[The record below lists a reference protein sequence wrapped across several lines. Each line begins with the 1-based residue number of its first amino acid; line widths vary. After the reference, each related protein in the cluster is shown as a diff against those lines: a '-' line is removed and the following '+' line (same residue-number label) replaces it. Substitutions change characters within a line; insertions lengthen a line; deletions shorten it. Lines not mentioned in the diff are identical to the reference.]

1 MMLRR
6 PLILALAILVTV
18 PVAGFAAPKPS
29 MTPGGANQV
38 SAASGKLGKNLWN
51 GVIRFKLAELR
62 DATATDHPESLVPLA
77 SQKVMVLTAIIKNGT
92 SGNWDELVS
101 YTLADKDEISFEIPG
116 HFFTPVAINIQQGA
130 AVKQTAM
137 FLVDKSYVPVKL
149 IFACASCASG
159 KFKPFRVTIPT
170 PAATPSGR

>member
-1 MMLRR
+1 MVRR
-6 PLILALAILVTV
+6 SLIFALTILV
-18 PVAGFAAPKPS
+18 AAPLAGIASPKPT

-38 SAASGKLGKNLWN
+38 SAASGKLGQNLWN
-51 GVIRFKLAELR
+51 GVIRFKLVELR
-62 DATATDHPESLVPLA
+62 DATAADHPETLVPLA

-92 SGNWDELVS
+92 TSNWGELVS

-116 HFFTPVAINIQQGA
+116 HFFNPIALNIQQGA

-137 FLVDKSYVPVKL
+137 FLVDKGYVPVKL
-149 IFACASCASG
+149 IFACASCAAG

-170 PAATPSGR
+170 PSATPSGR